1 MYSLELLLT
10 VALAATIIGVMAGYF
25 ITQRSSPSQ
34 QSQQH
39 MEHQLEE
46 LQQQQENYQHE
57 VSEHFVETA
66 KLLNQM
72 TDSYREV
79 HKHLAKGAQLLA
91 GDNASQSLKSL
102 SDNSDDDMDKDLLDE
117 NLMPPLDYAP
127 KKAPN
132 APGMLNEEFGINKKK
147 PPTDIDLPHIIE
159 GSSKQA

>member
-10 VALAATIIGVMAGYF
+10 VGLAAAIIGLVAGYL
-25 ITQRSSPSQ
+25 ITQRTSPSE
-34 QSQQH
+34 QSQRQ
-39 MEHQLEE
+39 MENRLKE

-91 GDNASQSLKSL
+91 GDSASQSLKSL
-102 SDNSDDDMDKDLLDE
+102 SENPDTDPPELDE
-117 NLMPPLDYAP
+117 NIMPPLDYAP
-127 KKAPN
+127 RSPD
-132 APGMLNEEFGINKKK
+132 APGMLNEEFGLNKEK
-147 PPTDIDLPHIIE
+147 PEPAVEMPNIIDGH
-159 GSSKQA
+159 K

>member
-10 VALAATIIGVMAGYF
+10 VGLAATIIGLIAGYL
-25 ITQRSSPSQ
+25 ITQITSPSE
-34 QSQQH
+34 QSQRQ
-39 MEHQLEE
+39 MESRLKD

-57 VSEHFVETA
+57 VSEHFEETA

-91 GDNASQSLKSL
+91 GDTASQSLKSL
-102 SDNSDDDMDKDLLDE
+102 SDNSDSDTVELDE
-117 NLMPPLDYAP
+117 NIMPPLDYAP

-132 APGMLNEEFGINKKK
+132 APGMLNEEFGLDKEK
-147 PPTDIDLPHIIE
+147 PESEADIPRIIE
-159 GSSKQA
+159 GHK